1 MKNCTVSIPFVCIH
15 RTFRYTIFVIEV
27 DKNATLYCLAM
38 MPNVPARTLHAFQQ
52 MSAYYTKQ
60 SGCIK
65 RSFIDECRRMV
76 LAQSNCSRIEVDYGN
91 IDINCL

>member
-52 MSAYYTKQ
+52 MSAYLYETKWMY
-60 SGCIK
+60 K
-65 RSFIDECRRMV
+65 TVFH
-76 LAQSNCSRIEVDYGN
+76 
-91 IDINCL
+91 